1 MKTKRYISQIESYRC
16 RKVANAFKELYDM
29 EGESI
34 VVRDAGRYGFI
45 KAQYYKEV
53 EGFTDIY
60 TFTNSKDL
68 FIDLWHEW
76 VYHILLEKAKGT
88 PMEEL
93 EYKEIYQCMSL
104 ATKRMIARK
113 KISFLRKAGISIIK

>member
-1 MKTKRYISQIESYRC
+1 MKSQRYISQIESYRC
-16 RKVANAFKELYDM
+16 RKVAKAFEELYDM

-45 KAQYYKEV
+45 KAQYYNEV

-68 FIDLWHEW
+68 FIDLWHDW
-76 VYHILLEKAKGT
+76 VYHILLEEAKGT
-88 PMEEL
+88 PLEEL
-93 EYKEIYQCMSL
+93 EYKDIYKCMPEQ
-104 ATKRMIARK
+104 TKRMISRK
-113 KISFLRKAGISIIK
+113 KKEFLRKARSIH

>member
-1 MKTKRYISQIESYRC
+1 MNTKRYISQIESYRC

-45 KAQYYKEV
+45 KAQYYKEE

-68 FIDLWHEW
+68 FIDETDT
-76 VYHILLEKAKGT
+76 I
-88 PMEEL
+88 
-93 EYKEIYQCMSL
+93 
-104 ATKRMIARK
+104 
-113 KISFLRKAGISIIK
+113 